1 VRKHYYYFLGIVQIL
16 LSLATILGSGK
27 SV

>member
-1 VRKHYYYFLGIVQIL
+1 VGKHYYYFLGIVQIL